1 MVFSGSTAWGGRSVN
16 VPEQFSPGSAP
27 AGPGDGPDIG
37 GTGSGD
43 TDERLVRERAL
54 EATDV
59 SVVISD
65 PRREDN
71 PLIWCNPAFS
81 RLTGYPLDEI
91 AGRNCRFLQ
100 GRNTDPATVARIR
113 AAVSLRQPVTEVL
126 LNYRR
131 DGTAFWN
138 QVTISPV
145 RDEHGELVNFVGVQ
159 IDVTER
165 MLVQHERQAALVAA
179 EEARKGLWLLT
190 EATNWMTETLDV
202 TGAATRL
209 AELAVPALSD
219 YCCVDL
225 LDQPGVGA
233 ARRVVAKHRGVEE
246 TAALYRLGELLTP
259 YVGGTDPLSQVLS
272 DGPPVLIPEMPEGP
286 SVLTEDDEVLK
297 LYRALRPRSTIVVPL
312 RARGRV
318 LGALT
323 LVTEQPY
330 GRRYEQRDLH
340 LANDLA
346 GRAGLAV
353 DNARLY
359 AMEHA
364 AAETLQRSLLPAV
377 PAVEGLSVAARY
389 LVSADEATVGGDW
402 YDLLPLPD
410 GAVGLAVG
418 DVVGHDLRAAAAMG
432 ELRGVL
438 RSYAWEGL
446 TPGQVLDRCDR
457 LVQGLDM
464 GAMATAVYARL
475 ERPRPDGSR
484 LLRYA
489 NAGHPPPLLRQ
500 PGGRTD
506 FLDRHLSPLIGAVD
520 AQGRA
525 SAVEFCAPG
534 SVLLFYT
541 DGLTDVPGLDAVK
554 RTELLRHTLAGVE
567 DDVDIEKL
575 CDRVLEAL
583 ASPQLRDD
591 VALLAV
597 RIEN

>member
-1 MVFSGSTAWGGRSVN
+1 VS
-16 VPEQFSPGSAP
+16 VPEQYPR
-27 AGPGDGPDIG
+27 GPEPDATE
-37 GTGSGD
+37 TG
-43 TDERLVRERAL
+43 ERLIRDRAL
-54 EATDV
+54 VATDV
-59 SVVISD
+59 AVAITD
-65 PRREDN
+65 PRQDDN
-71 PLIWCNPAFS
+71 PLVWCNPAFS
-81 RLTGYPLDEI
+81 RLTGYPLAEV

-100 GRNTDPATVARIR
+100 GRNTDQGAVGNIR
-113 AAVSLRQPVTEVL
+113 AAVSQGRSVTEVL
-126 LNYRR
+126 LNYRK

-145 RDEHGELVNFVGVQ
+145 HDDRGELVNFVGVQ

-165 MLVQHERQAALVAA
+165 MLVQHERQAALSAA

-190 EATNWMTETLDV
+190 EATNWMTESLDV
-202 TGAATRL
+202 VGAVTRL
-209 AELAVPALSD
+209 ADLVVPALSD

-225 LDQPGVGA
+225 LDQPGFGRS
-233 ARRVVAKHRGVEE
+233 RRVVAKHRGAAE
-246 TAALYRLGELLTP
+246 TAALYRLGELLAP
-259 YVGGTDPLSQVLS
+259 HVGGTDPVSQVLS
-272 DGPPVLIPEMPEGP
+272 DGPPVLVPEMPEIP
-286 SVLTEDDEVLK
+286 RTMPDDEEVVR
-297 LYRALRPRSTIVVPL
+297 LYRSLRPRSTVVVPL

-340 LANDLA
+340 LASDLA

-353 DNARLY
+353 DNARMY

-377 PAVEGLSVAARY
+377 PTVEGLAVAARY

-410 GAVGLAVG
+410 GALGLAVG

-489 NAGHPPPLLRQ
+489 NAGHPAPLLRQ
-500 PGGRTD
+500 PGGQTG
-506 FLDRHLSPLIGAVD
+506 FLDRHMSPLIGAV
-520 AQGRA
+520 AAHGRA
-525 SAVEFCAPG
+525 SAVDFCVPG
-534 SVLLFYT
+534 SVLLLYT
-541 DGLTDVPGLDAVK
+541 DGLIDVPGLDAAK
-554 RTELLRHTLAGVE
+554 RTELLRQTLAGV
-567 DDVDIEKL
+567 DDDIDIEML